1 MKKKIFGLILA
12 LTLLVIAPVS
22 AEEINKFHSVADE
35 NVKFEDIVH
44 GDSAI
49 AGNLVDMIGN
59 VDGIGFVAGNTV
71 NLNGDLEYAFVAGN
85 SVNINGKV
93 LKSAYVAGNL
103 ISFSKDT
110 TIERDLFVVGSN
122 ITLSGNLNRDVNAG
136 ASKVIITSD
145 AKIKGDV
152 NIDANEIVVEKGATI
167 NGTLKYN
174 ENAKTD
180 ISKEAALTS
189 VRTYDVAE
197 TNNNNTTFTDTL
209 ISVANMLVV
218 FAVIAL
224 VFPRVANKTMETVE
238 SKNTNYLKSFGI
250 GLLILI
256 CTPIIA
262 LFLLISSIGVSLS
275 LIVLALYAVCL
286 YLAYIVS
293 GIALGNLIINKLL
306 KQNTNIFL
314 TGIIGI
320 IVLKVIILIPYIGGL
335 ISLIALCIGLALI
348 VSLVE
353 IKEDNKKADKV
364 VEAKIEEKKTTT
376 SKKSK

>member
-12 LTLLVIAPVS
+12 LALLVIAPVS

-49 AGNLVDMIGN
+49 AGNLVDIVGN
-59 VDGIGFVAGNTV
+59 VDGIGFIAGNTV
-71 NLNGDLEYAFVAGN
+71 NVNGELEYAFVAGN
-85 SVNINGKV
+85 SINVNGKV
-93 LKSAYVAGNL
+93 LKSAYIAGNL
-103 ISFSKDT
+103 INFSKDT
-110 TIERDLFVVGSN
+110 TIERDLSIAGSS

-136 ASKVIITSD
+136 GSKVVITSD

-152 NIDANEIVVEKGATI
+152 NINADEIVVEKGATI
-167 NGTLKYN
+167 GGTLKYN
-174 ENAKTD
+174 ENAKAD
-180 ISKEAALTS
+180 ISKEASLTS
-189 VRTYDVAE
+189 VRTYDVEE
-197 TNNNNTTFTDTL
+197 TSSNNNTTFTSTL

-238 SKNTNYLKSFGI
+238 SKETNYLKSFGI

-262 LFLLISSIGVSLS
+262 LFLLISSIGISLS

-306 KQNTNIFL
+306 KQNANIFL

-353 IKEDNKKADKV
+353 IKEENKKADKV
-364 VEAKIEEKKTTT
+364 IEAKIEEKKDHN
-376 SKKSK
+376 K